1 YSFHDL
7 SRVQLS
13 HGAPRFQ
20 DDPSVLRRAVGAQRN
35 RQSQLEWHVEAR
47 RSMAQLHATE
57 VVERIAAALE
67 QPENA
72 TQTTL
77 RTRQPESRPRV
88 QAKCDE
94 SGHKGD
100 IQE

>member
-1 YSFHDL
+1 G
-7 SRVQLS
+7 RGNGQS
-13 HGAPRFQ
+13 HF
-20 DDPSVLRRAVGAQRN
+20 
-35 RQSQLEWHVEAR
+35 EWRVEAR
-47 RSMAQLHATE
+47 GSMATLHATE

-72 TQTTL
+72 PQTTL
-77 RTRQPESRPRV
+77 RTRQLESRPRV

-100 IQE
+100 IQVLVLIVVRNVEECAGPQPNDAIGSCCSCGAS